1 MNRLIELYKINPE
14 VSIDSVPTS
23 DVEIADL
30 YLKYDNPFI
39 FKLVEEFTDDLF
51 NEGWRICSFVKYSSI
66 DYPEFLASQQEELDK
81 EFNEEPVEQIDR
93 QQYYDIK
100 RRVNAIE
107 TKLRSRYLRSL
118 LGVFKIPSIWHKPKD
133 VTLDHRLMGWS
144 DDREQSQSEAE
155 SYWVEPIEIY

>member
-1 MNRLIELYKINPE
+1 MNQLIELYKINE
-14 VSIDSVPTS
+14 KVSMVSLPTF
-23 DVEIADL
+23 DMEINVEPP
-30 YLKYDNPFI
+30 YQ

-51 NEGWRICSFVKYSSI
+51 NDGWRFNRYVKYSSI
-66 DYPEFLASQQEELDK
+66 DYPEFLASEQDELDK
-81 EFNEEPVEQIDR
+81 AFNEEPVEQVDR

-107 TKLRSRYLRSL
+107 TKLRSRHLRSL

-133 VTLDHRLMGWS
+133 VTLDHRLMGWN
-144 DDREQSQSEAE
+144 DDREQSQSSSD

>member
-1 MNRLIELYKINPE
+1 MNQLIELYKINE
-14 VSIDSVPTS
+14 KVSMVSLPTF
-23 DVEIADL
+23 DMEINVEPP
-30 YLKYDNPFI
+30 YQ

-51 NEGWRICSFVKYSSI
+51 NDGWRFNRYVKYSSI
-66 DYPEFLASQQEELDK
+66 DYPEFLASEQDELDK
-81 EFNEEPVEQIDR
+81 SFNEEPVEQVDR

-107 TKLRSRYLRSL
+107 TKLRSRHLRSL

-133 VTLDHRLMGWS
+133 VTLDHRLMGWN
-144 DDREQSQSEAE
+144 DDREQSQSSSD

>member
-1 MNRLIELYKINPE
+1 MNQLIELYKINE
-14 VSIDSVPTS
+14 KVSMVSLPTF
-23 DVEIADL
+23 DMEINVEPP
-30 YLKYDNPFI
+30 YQ

-51 NEGWRICSFVKYSSI
+51 NDGWRFNRYVKYSSI
-66 DYPEFLASQQEELDK
+66 NYPEFLASEQEELDK
-81 EFNEEPVEQIDR
+81 SFNEEPVEQVDR

-107 TKLRSRYLRSL
+107 TKLRSRHLRSL

-144 DDREQSQSEAE
+144 DDREQSQSSGE

>member
-1 MNRLIELYKINPE
+1 MNQLIELYKINE
-14 VSIDSVPTS
+14 KVSMVSLPTF
-23 DVEIADL
+23 DMEINVEPP
-30 YLKYDNPFI
+30 YQ

-51 NEGWRICSFVKYSSI
+51 NDGWRFNRYVKYSSI
-66 DYPEFLASQQEELDK
+66 NYPEFLASEQEELDK
-81 EFNEEPVEQIDR
+81 SFNEEPVEQVDR

-107 TKLRSRYLRSL
+107 TKLRSRHLRSL

-133 VTLDHRLMGWS
+133 VTLDHRLMGWN
-144 DDREQSQSEAE
+144 DDREQSQSPSD

>member
-1 MNRLIELYKINPE
+1 MDQLIELYKINE
-14 VSIDSVPTS
+14 KVSMVNVPTF
-23 DVEIADL
+23 DMEINVEPP
-30 YLKYDNPFI
+30 YQ

-51 NEGWRICSFVKYSSI
+51 NDGWRFNGYVKYSSI
-66 DYPEFLASQQEELDK
+66 DYPEFLASEQDELDK
-81 EFNEEPVEQIDR
+81 SFNEEPVEQIDR

-133 VTLDHRLMGWS
+133 VTLDHRLMGWN
-144 DDREQSQSEAE
+144 DDREQSQSPSD

>member
-1 MNRLIELYKINPE
+1 MNQLIELYKINE
-14 VSIDSVPTS
+14 KVSMVSLPTF
-23 DVEIADL
+23 DMEINVEPP
-30 YLKYDNPFI
+30 YQ

-51 NEGWRICSFVKYSSI
+51 NDGWRFNRYVKYSSI
-66 DYPEFLASQQEELDK
+66 DYPEFLASEQDELDK
-81 EFNEEPVEQIDR
+81 SFNEEPVEQVDR

-107 TKLRSRYLRSL
+107 NKLRSRHLRSL

-133 VTLDHRLMGWS
+133 VTLDHRLMGWN
-144 DDREQSQSEAE
+144 DDREQSQSPSD

>member
-1 MNRLIELYKINPE
+1 MNQLIELYKINE
-14 VSIDSVPTS
+14 KVSMVSLPTF
-23 DVEIADL
+23 DMEINVEPP
-30 YLKYDNPFI
+30 YQ

-51 NEGWRICSFVKYSSI
+51 NDGWRFNRYVKYSSI
-66 DYPEFLASQQEELDK
+66 NYPEFLASEQEELDK
-81 EFNEEPVEQIDR
+81 SFNEEPVEQVDR

-107 TKLRSRYLRSL
+107 TKLRSRHLRNL

-133 VTLDHRLMGWS
+133 VTLDHRLMGWN
-144 DDREQSQSEAE
+144 DDREQSQSPSD